1 MSIMSW
7 CSWRNRPH
15 HGALSCVAAAASAR
29 SPPPTGCA
37 RAASTIWLWW
47 HWVSRSRRVIMTLH
61 TTDKNVLGH
70 IEALVNEEKKRYA
83 QGEMSAAERDRLA
96 KINVELD
103 RCWDLLRQR
112 RALRE
117 YGRNPDEA
125 EVRPAK
131 VVENYGVSAA
141 SGPRTSRPAVR

>member
-1 MSIMSW
+1 
-7 CSWRNRPH
+7 
-15 HGALSCVAAAASAR
+15 
-29 SPPPTGCA
+29 
-37 RAASTIWLWW
+37 
-47 HWVSRSRRVIMTLH
+47 MTLH

-70 IEALVNEEKKRYA
+70 IEELVTEEKKLYA
-83 QGEMSAAERDRLA
+83 QGEMSDAERERLA

-125 EVRPAK
+125 EVRPAR
-131 VVENYGVSAA
+131 VVENYKG
-141 SGPRTSRPAVR
+141 

>member
-1 MSIMSW
+1 M
-7 CSWRNRPH
+7 P
-15 HGALSCVAAAASAR
+15 
-29 SPPPTGCA
+29 
-37 RAASTIWLWW
+37 
-47 HWVSRSRRVIMTLH
+47 LH

-70 IEALVNEEKKRYA
+70 IEELVTEEKKLYA
-83 QGEMSAAERDRLA
+83 QGEISDAERERLA

-131 VVENYGVSAA
+131 VVENYKG
-141 SGPRTSRPAVR
+141 